1 MSTSKQTARKE
12 SMQQIM
18 SELEAGVASVFESD
32 NYVRLLDMMSQ
43 FHHYSFNNCILILS
57 QYPTASRVASFQT
70 WNRMGFKVKA
80 KSHGIKVLV
89 PIPYKI
95 QKEKET
101 VDEDGNTSMET
112 VNAQGLSFRIGHVF
126 DQSQVEGDFPTIA
139 DELTDNS
146 EKLQEAVDRIMTEQ
160 PYIMYDSTLKEGG
173 ANGYFSLDTQDIHIR
188 PCMSSSHTLR
198 CIIHEMA
205 HKLLHSDKA
214 SAITREEA
222 ECQAESVSYICS
234 RSFGLDTSSYSFGY
248 VCSWSSGKELKE
260 LKSSLAVIEKAAREL
275 MQWLATATDLEMVVP
290 E

>member
-1 MSTSKQTARKE
+1 MSTSKQAARKE

-18 SELEAGVASVFESD
+18 SELEAGVVSVFESD
-32 NYVRLLDMMSQ
+32 NYVKLLDMMSQ

-57 QYPTASRVASFQT
+57 QFPTASRVASFQT

-80 KSHGIKVLV
+80 KSRGIKVLV
-89 PIPYKI
+89 PIPFKF

-101 VDEDGNTSMET
+101 VDKDGNTTMET
-112 VNAQGLSFRIGHVF
+112 VDAQGLSFRIGHVF

-139 DELTDNS
+139 TELKDNS
-146 EKLQEAVDRIMTEQ
+146 EELQKAVDRIMTEH
-160 PYIMYDSTLKEGG
+160 PDIMYDSALTEGS
-173 ANGYFSLDTQDIHIR
+173 ANGYFSVDTQEIHIR
-188 PCMSSSHTLR
+188 PGMSSSHTLR
-198 CIIHEMA
+198 CILHERA
-205 HKLLHSDKA
+205 HMLLHSN
-214 SAITREEA
+214 REPISRETA

-234 RSFGLDTSSYSFGY
+234 RSFGLDTSSYSWGY
-248 VCSWSSGKELKE
+248 LCSWSSGKELKE